1 MWVLSIRKY
10 IAVAPGRKG
19 IVMTDIELQIL
30 ITLHLLTAEQKKVA
44 LLSALLSL
52 KSNQTPPP
60 VLAIPEAAMR
70 VKSFAALHPLII
82 NSRVNP

>member
-1 MWVLSIRKY
+1 MLSIRKY

-44 LLSALLSL
+44 LLSALLS
-52 KSNQTPPP
+52 
-60 VLAIPEAAMR
+60 VLATEQGTSSADPE
-70 VKSFAALHPLII
+70 STPEHI
-82 NSRVNP
+82 S